1 MNSKT
6 TAEIKK
12 EIEDLKTALKRNIDE
27 FLKSNPGLDL
37 NIELEKEVFGFRDG
51 NAVSTYNPK
60 IEVILK

>member
-1 MNSKT
+1 M
-6 TAEIKK
+6 
-12 EIEDLKTALKRNIDE
+12 KTALKRNIDE

-37 NIELEKEVFGFRDG
+37 NIEIEKETFGFIGG